1 MIKSSVYLFIIAY
14 YIRLFYCCK
23 DTSLIANI
31 KATSILAGNSYRT
44 DPDHKK
50 RERKGDEN
58 LPFFTYDIVIIH
70 YKYSSISWLDNDGNN
85 NSLEAFIYIVN
96 NKITMIMTIFH

>member
-1 MIKSSVYLFIIAY
+1 M
-14 YIRLFYCCK
+14 
-23 DTSLIANI
+23 LIANI
-31 KATSILAGNSYRT
+31 KATSIMSGNSYRT

-58 LPFFTYDIVIIH
+58 LRFFTHDIVIIH
-70 YKYSSISWLDNDGNN
+70 YNYSSISWLDNDGNN

-96 NKITMIMTIFH
+96 NKINTVLNYHLCRVT